1 MDRLLFLVRRG
12 VATLALLAIVVQ
24 VLLPATMLHARMD
37 DGSLGHAAIC
47 RTDGATD
54 PAPGEGP
61 ASDPAGTCLLCA
73 GPAAVQA
80 MVPTPPS
87 GILPRPIATRIAWSV
102 VALPAAPTT
111 PPAAW
116 PDSRAP
122 PASA

>member
-12 VATLALLAIVVQ
+12 VATLALLAITVQ
-24 VLLPATMLHARMD
+24 VLLPASMLHARMT
-37 DGSLGHAAIC
+37 DGAPIHAAIC

-54 PAPGEGP
+54 PAPGETPSQGP
-61 ASDPAGTCLLCA
+61 ASTCPLCA
-73 GPAAVQA
+73 GPAAIHA
-80 MVPTPPS
+80 APPDPGS
-87 GILPRPIATRIAWSV
+87 GIIAHPIPVRVAWSIV
-102 VALPAAPTT
+102 AAPVGSAT